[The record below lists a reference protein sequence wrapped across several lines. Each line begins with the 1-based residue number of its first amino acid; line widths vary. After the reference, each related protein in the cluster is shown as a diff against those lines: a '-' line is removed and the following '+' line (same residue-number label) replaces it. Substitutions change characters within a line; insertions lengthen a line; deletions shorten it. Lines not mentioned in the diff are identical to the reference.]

1 MASRSSKRWRGER
14 DSEGRAMR
22 GRNSGERDS
31 KGRAMRG
38 RNSGEKRSVTISL
51 PDTVKRSGEG
61 GKGRNKKKGS
71 GDHAGLPVFWV
82 ALSRSS
88 KRWRG
93 ERDSNPRYGSPYTRF
108 PIVRL
113 RPAQPSPHT
122 DILSPKG
129 GICNITTFGRFWQPI
144 DRILCRR
151 ALPSACARKHIAN
164 YLTIRGRFCTI

>member
-1 MASRSSKRWRGER
+1 
-14 DSEGRAMR
+14 
-22 GRNSGERDS
+22 
-31 KGRAMRG
+31 MRG

-71 GDHAGLPVFWV
+71 GDHAGLPVFLDRFKPKLEALARREGFGRTSDARTEQRRETERHDFVARYCKAERRGRQRAKQEKRERRSRRTPCFWV

-129 GICNITTFGRFWQPI
+129 GI
-144 DRILCRR
+144 
-151 ALPSACARKHIAN
+151 
-164 YLTIRGRFCTI
+164 